1 MYATISDLI
10 KDIFNINIPLPIQTF
25 GFFMALAFVFA
36 AIILQKELKRK
47 ENEGRLYPITK
58 KILKGKAFKQYE
70 YIYAAIIGFIIG
82 FKLFDIILNYNEFAN
97 NPQNFLISANGNF
110 LGGII
115 TMVIALLYTYRQD
128 KKQRLSKPILE
139 EKLIHPYELIGNF
152 VMLAAI
158 FGLIGAKLF
167 NSLENIDDLIADP
180 IGSLFGFSG
189 LTFYGGL
196 ITASIAIIFYA
207 KKNNISLTELVDAAA
222 PALMLAYAIG
232 RIGCQLSGDGDWGI
246 VNTAPKPHI
255 ISFLPDWMWGF
266 RFPHNVINE
275 GIPIEGC
282 VGKHCYIL
290 AQPVFPTSFYET
302 TICIILFF
310 VLWLLRKKLKI
321 AGMLFSVYLILNGI
335 ERFFIEKI
343 RVNFKYNL
351 FGYGI
356 TQAEIISFC
365 LIIVG
370 IIAIFLLLKR
380 NKIIKQNI

>member
-1 MYATISDLI
+1 
-10 KDIFNINIPLPIQTF
+10 
-25 GFFMALAFVFA
+25 
-36 AIILQKELKRK
+36 
-47 ENEGRLYPITK
+47 
-58 KILKGKAFKQYE
+58 
-70 YIYAAIIGFIIG
+70 
-82 FKLFDIILNYNEFAN
+82 
-97 NPQNFLISANGNF
+97 
-110 LGGII
+110 
-115 TMVIALLYTYRQD
+115 
-128 KKQRLSKPILE
+128 
-139 EKLIHPYELIGNF
+139 
-152 VMLAAI
+152 
-158 FGLIGAKLF
+158 
-167 NSLENIDDLIADP
+167 
-180 IGSLFGFSG
+180 
-189 LTFYGGL
+189 
-196 ITASIAIIFYA
+196 
-207 KKNNISLTELVDAAA
+207 
-222 PALMLAYAIG
+222 
-232 RIGCQLSGDGDWGI
+232 
-246 VNTAPKPHI
+246 
-255 ISFLPDWMWGF
+255 MWGF